1 MKMLFKIVCVVMV
14 ATVCLSATAQDIHF
28 SQFYGMP
35 ILRNPALT
43 GLFPEDIRGTM
54 AYRSQWT
61 SINAPYRTMAAGVEF
76 NVPVP
81 QNVDRWLTESIGLQV
96 THDVAGDS
104 KMSKTQVMPVLNFHM
119 PFNKETNSILSV
131 GFMGGLVL
139 HSFKRSDLVFDDQF
153 VNGQVIGSSNQK
165 FDYTGRTY
173 FNGGIGAVYNYGG
186 YEQGDIR
193 YYAGMSVVN
202 LTPDKSVKYFL
213 DSLDMSRNIKFG
225 FNAGGTVP
233 TGDDTRLNF
242 YVDYFRQSGNN
253 LLQMGAFVAYDFPQV
268 ELGLA
273 GGVIYRWADAI
284 VPVVNLEYKNLLI
297 GLSYDANANNR
308 LVIAGQVKNVFELLL
323 SYKGFLNILDN
334 NTPCPK
340 VQLW

>member
-1 MKMLFKIVCVVMV
+1 MKTLFKIVCVITIAVSSFSV
-14 ATVCLSATAQDIHF
+14 TAQDIHF

-35 ILRNPALT
+35 VLRNPGLT
-43 GLFPEDIRGTM
+43 GLFLGDLRGTV

-81 QNVDRWLTESIGLQV
+81 QNADRWLTESLGLQV

-119 PFNKETNSILSV
+119 PFNKETNSMLSV

-153 VNGQVIGSSNQK
+153 VNGTVIGSSSHK

-173 FNGGIGAVYNYGG
+173 FNGGIGVVYNYGG
-186 YEQGDIR
+186 YEQGDAR
-193 YYAGMSVVN
+193 YYVGGSVVN
-202 LTPDKSVKYFL
+202 LTPNKNVKYFL
-213 DSLDMSRNIKFG
+213 DSIDMSRNVKFG

-242 YVDYFRQSGNN
+242 YADYFRQSGNN
-253 LLQMGAFVAYDFPQV
+253 LLQMGAFVAYEFPQV

-273 GGVIYRWADAI
+273 GGVVYRWADAI

-308 LVIAGQVKNVFELLL
+308 LVIAGRAKNVFELLL
-323 SYKGFLNILDN
+323 SYKGFLNILDT